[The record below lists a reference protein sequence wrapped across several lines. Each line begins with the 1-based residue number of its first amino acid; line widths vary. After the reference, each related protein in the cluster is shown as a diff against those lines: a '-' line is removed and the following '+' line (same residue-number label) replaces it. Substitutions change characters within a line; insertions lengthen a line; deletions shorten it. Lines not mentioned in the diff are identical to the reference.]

1 MLSPSCMTRRS
12 RSALHSL
19 ARQSS
24 DRGLAF
30 ARPRPICCQSSDLT
44 PTYRGSSTHAATRRT
59 GFCLHP
65 LPRSRWPRFVT
76 APPCH
81 PVFNPSRSPDSASRP
96 RLIIDNRVT
105 DYRQLPRPTFRRKP
119 LVDYAIPTASIPRR
133 PPAWVAKVYS
143 PTRFVSRHMG
153 EPLYQ
158 IIGRHR
164 AEPLP
169 ERKPSWLK
177 VRAPGGPNY
186 LRLKQLMRELDLHT
200 VCEEAHCPNVGECWE
215 HGTAT
220 FMILGDV
227 CTRNCAYCAV
237 AHGRPPTYDI
247 EEPSRVA
254 EAIAEMQLQHAVITS
269 VDRDDLPDFGAYIFA
284 ETIRRI
290 KQRLPDCSVEVLV
303 PDFQGNEDSI
313 RSVLEAGPD
322 IYNHNTETV
331 PRLYKRCRPGGR
343 YERVMQIFRTAKRIA
358 PHIPTKTGIILGMGE
373 TLEEVEIVMR
383 DLRAV
388 DVDILTLG
396 QYLRP
401 SESHHPIDRYV
412 TPDEF
417 RRMREIGMAMGF
429 RHVESGPL
437 VRSSYHAWEQVQAA
451 GV

>member
-1 MLSPSCMTRRS
+1 M
-12 RSALHSL
+12 A
-19 ARQSS
+19 S
-24 DRGLAF
+24 DATFVRAVLPKK
-30 ARPRPICCQSSDLT
+30 ARPF
-44 PTYRGSSTHAATRRT
+44 H
-59 GFCLHP
+59 
-65 LPRSRWPRFVT
+65 V
-76 APPCH
+76 
-81 PVFNPSRSPDSASRP
+81 
-96 RLIIDNRVT
+96 
-105 DYRQLPRPTFRRKP
+105 
-119 LVDYAIPTASIPRR
+119 
-133 PPAWVAKVYS
+133 
-143 PTRFVSRHMG
+143 VSRLMG
-153 EPLYQ
+153 ETLYQ
-158 IIGRHR
+158 ITGRHR
-164 AEPLP
+164 SEPLP

-177 VRAPGGPNY
+177 VKAPGGPRY
-186 LRLKQLMRELDLHT
+186 LQLKQLMRDLDLHT

-237 AHGRPPTYDI
+237 AHGRPPKYDI

-254 EAIAEMQLQHAVITS
+254 SAIAEMRLQHAVITS
-269 VDRDDLPDFGAYIFA
+269 VDRDDLPDYGAYIFA
-284 ETIRRI
+284 ETIRQI

-313 RSVLEAGPD
+313 RTVLEAGPD

-331 PRLYKRCRPGGR
+331 PRLYKKCRPGGR
-343 YERVMQIFRTAKRIA
+343 YERVLNIFRTAKRLA

-373 TLEEVEIVMR
+373 TLEEVEVVMR
-383 DLRAV
+383 DLREV

-401 SESHHPIDRYV
+401 SDSHIRLDRYV
-412 TPDEF
+412 TPEEF